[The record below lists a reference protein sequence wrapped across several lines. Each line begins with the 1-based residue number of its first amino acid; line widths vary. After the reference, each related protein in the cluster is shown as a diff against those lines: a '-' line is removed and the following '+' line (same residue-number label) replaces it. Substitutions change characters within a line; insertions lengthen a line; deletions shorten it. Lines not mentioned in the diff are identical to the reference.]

1 MSRFPGSRRLLKGD
15 VVPEVPDSGAAI
27 KAAAPGTHTAMAHD
41 DPTTK
46 NYTLARRLAALVIH
60 DLGTDVLAVMNAPE
74 PARSQLMKERVVA
87 KVVRYLRPPDPKD
100 KWWET
105 LIAADKGQ
113 IDKRLDEAA
122 RLTPITVNQ
131 CALSPLKNLEA
142 SKDSPLALPIGV
154 AIPTAILGN
163 QAWFQIGAGVVR
175 PFPFEPL
182 PGGSTGDEHGAALV
196 AGAQI
201 TGRF

>member
-1 MSRFPGSRRLLKGD
+1 MRSFPGSPRLLKGD
-15 VVPEVPDSGAAI
+15 VVLEDPDSEAAI

-60 DLGTDVLAVMNAPE
+60 DLGTDVLAVKRPRTRRLHY
-74 PARSQLMKERVVA
+74 RS
-87 KVVRYLRPPDPKD
+87 
-100 KWWET
+100 
-105 LIAADKGQ
+105 
-113 IDKRLDEAA
+113 
-122 RLTPITVNQ
+122 
-131 CALSPLKNLEA
+131 
-142 SKDSPLALPIGV
+142 GV
-154 AIPTAILGN
+154 AISTTILRN

-182 PGGSTGDEHGAALV
+182 PGGSIGDEHGAALV

>member
-1 MSRFPGSRRLLKGD
+1 
-15 VVPEVPDSGAAI
+15 
-27 KAAAPGTHTAMAHD
+27 MAHD

-46 NYTLARRLAALVIH
+46 NYTLARRLDALVIQ

-74 PARSQLMKERVVA
+74 PARPQLMKERIVA

-131 CALSPLKNLEA
+131 CALSPLKNVEA
-142 SKDSPLALPIGV
+142 SKDSRLAFTDRGCHPDRD
-154 AIPTAILGN
+154 P
-163 QAWFQIGAGVVR
+163 WESGVVPNR
-175 PFPFEPL
+175 CW
-182 PGGSTGDEHGAALV
+182 GGSA
-196 AGAQI
+196 I
-201 TGRF
+201 SI